1 MENRNQGCTPPID
14 VALMELQEGDVVR
27 LAGSVTRAE
36 FGLAL
41 CDDDGEMLEIDGVV
55 SEVLPQWVKITIRR
69 MVRTVSFCA
78 PVEGAVMRLVR
89 PHEVLE
95 VIDGEARLWPN
106 AAALKGVSN
115 ERDGKAR
122 KAATGR
128 GRKCESPSSAHP
140 RRSHRT

>member
-1 MENRNQGCTPPID
+1 MK
-14 VALMELQEGDVVR
+14 LQAGDVVR

-41 CDDDGEMLEIDGVV
+41 CDDDGETLEIDGVV

-89 PHEVLE
+89 PNEVLE
-95 VIDGEARLWPN
+95 VIDGEAQLWPN
-106 AAALKGVSN
+106 AAALKEVSN
-115 ERDGKAR
+115 NRDGKTSRA
-122 KAATGR
+122 
-128 GRKCESPSSAHP
+128 SAP
-140 RRSHRT
+140 VFWTVGEDEIPTEDQKSEVNSNG